1 MKKVLMIAAAATMA
15 ASGFAVSEAVAGP
28 EGKCKGCHTF
38 EQGGKNKMGPN
49 LFGIMG
55 RQMGSVEGFN
65 YGGYLTAQNAA
76 GATWDEAS
84 MRAWIKDSK
93 AVAGGDT
100 KMMKQNMDGKK
111 ADKVIEFLNGLK

>member
-1 MKKVLMIAAAATMA
+1 MNKALMIAAAATMVV
-15 ASGFAVSEAVAGP
+15 SGFAATEAVAGP

-38 EQGGKNKMGPN
+38 EQGGKNKVGPN

-55 RQMGSVEGFN
+55 KQKGSVEGFS
-65 YGGYLTAQNAA
+65 YGGYLAAQNAA
-76 GATWDEAS
+76 GTTWDEAS

-93 AVAGGDT
+93 EVASGDT
-100 KMMKQNMDGKK
+100 KMMSQKMDGAK

>member
-1 MKKVLMIAAAATMA
+1 MKKALMIVAAATMVVG
-15 ASGFAVSEAVAGP
+15 GFASTAMAGP

-49 LFGIMG
+49 LFGVMG
-55 RQMGSVEGFN
+55 RQMGSVEGFS
-65 YGGYLTAQNAA
+65 YGGYLAAQNAA

-93 AVAGGDT
+93 GVAGGDT
-100 KMMKQNMDGKK
+100 KMMSQKMDGAK
-111 ADKVIEFLNGLK
+111 ADKVIEFLAGLK